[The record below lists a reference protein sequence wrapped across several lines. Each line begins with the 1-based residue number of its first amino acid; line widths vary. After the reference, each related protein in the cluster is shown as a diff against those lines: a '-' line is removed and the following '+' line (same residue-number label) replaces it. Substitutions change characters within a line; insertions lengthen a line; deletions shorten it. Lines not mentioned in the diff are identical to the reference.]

1 MEYVQPQSGA
11 SKLEQ
16 PFHLTFLA
24 GLVRKCYGCGQN
36 FSSRSRTPPNDL
48 ALKRYD
54 HRKYLSPNS
63 KTQRVSQSLQNTY
76 YHLNADCCQRNIRC
90 LK

>member
-24 GLVRKCYGCGQN
+24 GLVIKCYGCGQN

-48 ALKRYD
+48 VLKRY
-54 HRKYLSPNS
+54 
-63 KTQRVSQSLQNTY
+63 V
-76 YHLNADCCQRNIRC
+76 
-90 LK
+90 